1 MYNGIDSDT
10 ILQKMLTVANIEP
23 RDWEKFQRFFRYAY
37 HMKGEIW
44 TGGSPILKSR
54 LGRPNYSPEKDIYL
68 AEWNHRI
75 SGIADVTP
83 ELRIA
88 RVILDWFVHPAFPR
102 KKVGRELMK
111 YACKRGRQIGAKK
124 AHVCVPEEDKFA
136 RDFFIE
142 LGFEETRCFVDLE
155 TLSTDS
161 FAPESLIASVEV
173 EHFRPGDEAMLAT
186 TQNRIFLRSWGFC
199 PNSPD
204 EIRYYLR
211 LTGSKWQD
219 ILLIRHDAKITA
231 YFWPHLIIKQG
242 GTTTKK
248 KWCIHMFGV
257 DPEFQ
262 GRGWGKKILAAGL
275 KHVKNRGA
283 TSVELTV
290 DSENSPALTLC
301 RAFGFK
307 LKARKFWYEKP
318 LM

>member
-1 MYNGIDSDT
+1 
-10 ILQKMLTVANIEP
+10 MLTVANIEP

-54 LGRPNYSPEKDIYL
+54 LGRPNYSPERDIFL
-68 AEWNHRI
+68 AEWNRRI
-75 SGIADVTP
+75 SGVADVTP

-102 KKVGRELMK
+102 KKVGKELLK
-111 YACKRGRQIGAKK
+111 HACERGRQIGARK
-124 AHVCVPEEDKFA
+124 AHVCVPEEDQFA
-136 RDFFIE
+136 RDFFVE
-142 LGFEETRCFVDLE
+142 LGFEETRCFVELE
-155 TLSTDS
+155 VLSALP
-161 FAPESLIASVEV
+161 FALEIPIASGEV
-173 EHFRPGDEAMLAT
+173 DHFRPGDEALLAT
-186 TQNRIFLRSWGFC
+186 TQNRVFFGSWGFC

-211 LTGSKWQD
+211 HTGSKWQD
-219 ILLIRHDAKITA
+219 ILLIRDEAKITA
-231 YFWPHLIIKQG
+231 YFWPHLVVKLG
-242 GTTTKK
+242 GTSIKK
-248 KWCIHMFGV
+248 KWRIHKFGV

-262 GRGWGKKILAAGL
+262 GRGWGKKVLAAGL
-275 KHVKNRGA
+275 KHVRKRGA

-290 DSENSPALTLC
+290 DSENTPVLTLM

-307 LKARKFWYEKP
+307 LKSRHFWYEKP